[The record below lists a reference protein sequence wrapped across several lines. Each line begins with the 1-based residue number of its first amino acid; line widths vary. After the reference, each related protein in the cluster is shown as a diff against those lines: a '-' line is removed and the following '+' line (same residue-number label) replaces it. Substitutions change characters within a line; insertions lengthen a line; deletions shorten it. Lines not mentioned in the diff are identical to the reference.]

1 MIDYEVFMEI
11 KILYRQGKSIR
22 EISRILRISRNTIRR
37 YLRREEKPSYK
48 RKNIQATGKLT
59 PFYDYLNER
68 VQAASPQWLP
78 ATALYREIIELGY
91 QGKISLLRNYLRT
104 LKPCSI
110 EEPVVRFETEAGQQ
124 MQVDWIIFRRGK
136 QSLSAF
142 VATLG
147 YSRAT
152 FVEFV
157 TDEKLE
163 TLLYCHEQAFQ
174 FFDGVPREIL
184 YDNMRTIVIERNA
197 YAKGHHRFQIGFLDF
212 AKHYNFIPR
221 LCKPYRART
230 KGKVER
236 FNRYLRYS
244 FYYPLVS
251 RLKPLGLLI
260 DKELANYEVKKWLR
274 DIANQRCHATT
285 QQVPLLR
292 LEEEKKYLQFIPIT
306 YKCVKSNHC
315 KPQTLVTPQIFN
327 LQHSLSIYDNLL
339 KGAVA

>member
-22 EISRILRISRNTIRR
+22 EISRLLHVSRNTVRR

-48 RKNIQATGKLT
+48 RKNIKTTGKLA

-68 VQAASPQWLP
+68 VKAASPQWLP
-78 ATALYREIIELGY
+78 ATVLFREIIELGY
-91 QGKISLLRNYLRT
+91 KGKTSLLRKYLRT
-104 LKPCSI
+104 LKPCSGDD
-110 EEPVVRFETEAGQQ
+110 PVVRFETEAGQQ
-124 MQVDWIIFRRGK
+124 MQVDWIIFRRGN

-142 VATLG
+142 VAILG

-174 FFDGVPREIL
+174 FFGGVPKEIL
-184 YDNMRTIVIERNA
+184 YDNMSTIVIERDA

-221 LCKPYRART
+221 LCRPYRAKT

-244 FYYPLVS
+244 FYYPLIS
-251 RLKPLGLLI
+251 RLKSLGLLV
-260 DKELANYEVKKWLR
+260 DKELANYEVKMVKGYSKSALSCN
-274 DIANQRCHATT
+274 DTT
-285 QQVPLLR
+285 STT
-292 LEEEKKYLQFIPIT
+292 IT
-306 YKCVKSNHC
+306 VRRGKEIFTTYSN
-315 KPQTLVTPQIFN
+315 N
-327 LQHSLSIYDNLL
+327 L
-339 KGAVA
+339 